1 MENQES
7 FSSGAL
13 AFQNSLTAVPSVSE
27 TQQKKSRLLYS
38 AVKRVA
44 DITTSIFALVLLSL
58 LLLSVAVAIKTES
71 NGPVFFSQMR
81 VGKNGKT
88 FRMYKFRS
96 MCANAEE
103 RLKDL
108 RHLNEKDGP
117 IFKMAND
124 PRITKIGRFIRRTS
138 IDELPQ
144 LLNVIKGDMSIVG
157 PRPPLQREVEQY
169 APHQLQRLAV
179 KPGLTCYW
187 QISGRSN
194 LSFEEWV
201 KLDLKYIEE
210 SSLTTDFKIVL
221 KTFPVVLLGW
231 GAY

>member
-1 MENQES
+1 
-7 FSSGAL
+7 
-13 AFQNSLTAVPSVSE
+13 
-27 TQQKKSRLLYS
+27 
-38 AVKRVA
+38 
-44 DITTSIFALVLLSL
+44 L